1 MIRAAVSVE
10 WLKLR
15 RSPTAWITAAIVGLA
30 VPAMTA
36 GFMAAARLGPTDRP
50 LALKINAMLI
60 GEGWTAYLG
69 MLAQILSVAMVMG
82 AGFVGAWSFGREFT
96 DHTVASLF
104 ALPTSRATIAGAKFV
119 VLASW
124 AAVVCAVVM
133 VAAFALAP
141 VAGLPLPGLDDT
153 GLALKVLAVGVT
165 GALLSTPMALVASV
179 ARGALPAIAVLI
191 LIVVAT
197 QIITLVGF
205 GSWFP
210 YAAPSLWAGMGGQEA
225 AALIQPVHLA
235 LVPVMSALATAATI
249 WRWDRMQVA

>member
-1 MIRAAVSVE
+1 MRTATSVE

-15 RSPTAWITAAIVGLA
+15 RSPTAWVTAAIVGLV

-36 GFMAAARLGPTDRP
+36 GFMAAARLGPTDSP

-60 GEGWTAYLG
+60 GDGWTAYLG

-82 AGFVGAWSFGREFT
+82 AGFVGSWSFGREFT

-104 ALPTSRATIAGAKFV
+104 GLPTSRATIAAAKFL
-119 VLASW
+119 VLAIW
-124 AAVVCAVVM
+124 TAVVCAVVL
-133 VAAFALAP
+133 VWAFALAL
-141 VAGLPLPGLDDT
+141 VAGLPLPGMDEA

-165 GALLSTPMALVASV
+165 GALLSTPMALVASL
-179 ARGALPAIAVLI
+179 ARSAVPAIGVLI
-191 LIVVAT
+191 LIVVTT

-225 AALIQPVHLA
+225 ASLIGRC
-235 LVPVMSALATAATI
+235 I
-249 WRWDRMQVA
+249 WPWCR

>member
-1 MIRAAVSVE
+1 MSVE

-15 RSPTAWITAAIVGLA
+15 RSPTAWVTAAIVGLV
-30 VPAMTA
+30 VPAITA
-36 GFMAAARLGPTDRP
+36 AFMAAARLGRTDRP

-60 GEGWTAYLG
+60 GEGWVAYLG

-82 AGFVGAWSFGREFT
+82 AGFVGSWSFGREFT

-104 ALPTSRATIAGAKFV
+104 ALPTSRASVAAAKFL
-119 VLASW
+119 VLAFW
-124 AAVVCAVVM
+124 AAGVCAVVL
-133 VAAFALAP
+133 VAAFVLAP
-141 VAGLPLPGLDDT
+141 VAGLALPGMGEP
-153 GLALKVLAVGVT
+153 GLALKVLGVGVT
-165 GALLSTPMALVASV
+165 GALLSTPMALVASL
-179 ARGALPAIAVLI
+179 ARGALPAIGVLI

-225 AALIQPVHLA
+225 ATLIRPVHLA
-235 LVPVMSALATAATI
+235 LVPVMSALAAAATI
-249 WRWDRMQVA
+249 WRWDRMQIA

>member
-1 MIRAAVSVE
+1 MMRAALSVE

-15 RSPTAWITAAIVGLA
+15 RSPTAWTTAAIVGLV

-36 GFMAAARLGPTDRP
+36 GFMAAASSGAADRP
-50 LALKINAMLI
+50 LAIKINAMLI

-82 AGFVGAWSFGREFT
+82 AGFVGSWSFGREFT

-104 ALPTSRATIAGAKFV
+104 ALPTSRSTIAAAKFL
-119 VLASW
+119 VLGIW
-124 AAVVCAVVM
+124 AAVVCAVVL
-133 VAAFALAP
+133 VAALALAP
-141 VAGLPLPGLDDT
+141 VAGLPLPGLDDS

-191 LIVVAT
+191 MIVVAT
-197 QIITLVGF
+197 QIITLIGF

-210 YAAPSLWAGMGGQEA
+210 YAAPSLWAGMGGEEA
-225 AALIQPVHLA
+225 ATLVRPVHLA

-249 WRWDRMQVA
+249 WRWHRMQIA

>member
-1 MIRAAVSVE
+1 MSVE

-15 RSPTAWITAAIVGLA
+15 RSPTAWVTAAVVGLV
-30 VPAMTA
+30 VPVMTA
-36 GFMAAARLGPTDRP
+36 GFMAAARLGPADRP

-69 MLAQILSVAMVMG
+69 MLAQVLSVAMVMG
-82 AGFVGAWSFGREFT
+82 AGFVGSWSFGREFT
-96 DHTVASLF
+96 DHTIASLF
-104 ALPTSRATIAGAKFV
+104 ALPTSRATVAAAKFL
-119 VLASW
+119 VLAIW
-124 AAVVCAVVM
+124 AAVVCAIVL

-141 VAGLPLPGLDDT
+141 VAALPLPGVDET
-153 GLALKVLAVGVT
+153 GLALKVLSVGVT
-165 GALLSTPMALVASV
+165 GALLSTPMALVASL
-179 ARGALPAIAVLI
+179 ARGALPAIGVLI

-197 QIITLVGF
+197 QIITLIGL

-225 AALIQPVHLA
+225 ATLIRPVHLA

-249 WRWDRMQVA
+249 WRWDRMQIA